1 MMVLRNKQ
9 LELKNKILK
18 PLFPHHSALLLVLI
32 SQIQVSH
39 AEEEELPQEA

>member
-1 MMVLRNKQ
+1 MMVLRNKL